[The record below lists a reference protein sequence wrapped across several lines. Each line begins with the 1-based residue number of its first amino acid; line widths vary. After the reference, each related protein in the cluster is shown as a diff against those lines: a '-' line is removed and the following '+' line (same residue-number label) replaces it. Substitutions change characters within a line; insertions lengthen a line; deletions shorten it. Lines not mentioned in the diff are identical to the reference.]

1 MSFYDTASDII
12 IQNQTSF
19 AYFSHFSSN
28 ALLLYSGKYLSENKT
43 ANPGLECD
51 WPPGWQANG
60 QLNLEM

>member
-28 ALLLYSGKYLSENKT
+28 ALLFYSGKYLSENKT

-51 WPPGWQANG
+51 
-60 QLNLEM
+60 